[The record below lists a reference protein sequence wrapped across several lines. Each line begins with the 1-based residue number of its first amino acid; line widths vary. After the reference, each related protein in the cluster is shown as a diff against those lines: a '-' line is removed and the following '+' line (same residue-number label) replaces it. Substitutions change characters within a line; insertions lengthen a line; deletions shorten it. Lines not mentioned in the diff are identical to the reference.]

1 MINFNK
7 FKGGGVWKL
16 SSSSFLFSLRNKD
29 GLAPFIANIKQGKE
43 LHAIHSSYGPIFGGG
58 NDLRICNNSHQV
70 SQSYSN
76 FGSTYQLP
84 TGYVYGSEQAKNLL
98 AGQYYFLTTEIEVF
112 N

>member
-58 NDLRICNNSHQV
+58 NICAFVTILIKLVNRTAILEAHINFPLVMSMAVNKQRIFLLV
-70 SQSYSN
+70 STIS
-76 FGSTYQLP
+76 
-84 TGYVYGSEQAKNLL
+84 
-98 AGQYYFLTTEIEVF
+98 
-112 N
+112 